1 MPTASTVTKH
11 PERATIERMLA
22 QGSPVRHISKRFGIS
37 IHVLYRY
44 KSQLPPQLKAAH
56 MAHKLKAGADL
67 EQLKITESEGI
78 LQNLALQ
85 RCRLLLVQDAALEA
99 GDRREV
105 AYIGD
110 VINRNIRATG
120 QYLGEFQK
128 VSTQVSLNILVSD
141 EYLQLRQHLMG
152 ALAPFPAARKAV
164 ALALQAAEHKAAT
177 TPPVKGEL
185 PGPPTIDREV
195 VEEVSA
201 SA

>member
-1 MPTASTVTKH
+1 MPTASSITKN
-11 PERATIERMLA
+11 PDRAAIEMALA
-22 QGSPVRHISKRFGIS
+22 KGTPIRHIARRYGVS

-44 KSQLPPQLKAAH
+44 KSALPPQLRVKHVAH
-56 MAHKLKAGADL
+56 RLKAGADL

-105 AYIGD
+105 AHISD
-110 VINRNIRATG
+110 VLNRNIRATG

-128 VSTQVSLNILVSD
+128 VSTQVSLNILISD
-141 EYLQLRQHLMG
+141 EYLTLRSQLMG

-164 ALALQAAEHKAAT
+164 ALALQASEAKAAA
-177 TPPVKGEL
+177 TPPVKAEL
-185 PGPPTIDREV
+185 PSPLTIDAV
-195 VEEVSA
+195 AEEVSA
-201 SA
+201 NA